1 MLVLSRKKNESI
13 NIAEDIK
20 ITILDI
26 SGDTIKLGIEAP
38 RNIQVYRS
46 EVYLAIQKENQQA
59 AAAKTTLNELVKF
72 IGTDTN
78 AK

>member
-20 ITILDI
+20 ITILEI

-72 IGTDTN
+72 IGTDTM
-78 AK
+78 